1 MTVPAQPTPEPDPS
15 VPGAAPHPSP
25 SRYSHTGTTR
35 LLCAGPYLQARFR
48 RRVVE
53 ELAEHDG
60 RAVAPSVGVDVV
72 PVLAHALRARRLELH
87 AGGWIAL
94 LWVLFWLA
102 DLYGDEFGWMTSWSL
117 ADAYGQSYTERRFFL
132 LTDAFDFF
140 GGAQRYPGSGVWA
153 LNYALVS
160 GLLWF
165 VRNIS
170 GRGTSV
176 YSLDGLLPGSGGR
189 TWVVALV
196 PRVLT
201 ALYWAAALAAVW
213 NASANWM
220 AVVFPLLMVIPV
232 WRHRSAVEAV
242 MCDRLPAE
250 TFRQRPREELTGP
263 EWLREVGQAIDREQ
277 NSGIVLYEPARPF
290 VGSGRALPSWSL
302 VMDLR
307 RRPEAGSEPL
317 TAAGVLN
324 CVRERLADLGRL
336 PVPPSGLDRLRDVEI
351 DELVYLPSGPPRH
364 EVDHGETAAVTH
376 RLASVGEGGEARR
389 HFLRVRVS
397 AWEHQVVVSVL
408 VRVHTQGELLVL
420 EVVPH
425 VLDPLRPEFGLVD
438 AVVERGR
445 AYPAIAVA
453 RALLTAPAAG
463 VAAAFSAARS
473 LESTVRWA
481 ARSHGYVSA
490 RADSPEGASASV
502 RELASVRGQSPFQR
516 MDVSRYLKT
525 IQERIGTGALQA
537 LSEKG
542 HDTGQLEQQIVQ
554 VSNGGVFIGTMSGG
568 AVATG
573 RGARARADGALQQ
586 VIGRQDGR

>member
-1 MTVPAQPTPEPDPS
+1 MTVPAQPNGPGPS
-15 VPGAAPHPSP
+15 H

-53 ELAEHDG
+53 ELVEHDG

-72 PVLAHALRARRLELH
+72 PVLAHALRARRLELQ
-87 AGGWIAL
+87 AGGLVAL
-94 LWVLFWLA
+94 LWTVFWLT
-102 DLYGDEFGWMTSWSL
+102 DLYGDGFGWMTSWSL
-117 ADAYGQSYTERRFFL
+117 ADGYGQSYTERQFFL
-132 LTDAFDFF
+132 PTDLFQE
-140 GGAQRYPGSGVWA
+140 GGYVQRYPGSGVWA
-153 LNYALVS
+153 LNYAIIS
-160 GLLWF
+160 GLLWL
-165 VRNIS
+165 VRNVS

-176 YSLDGLLPGSGGR
+176 YSLDGLLPAR
-189 TWVVALV
+189 TGWVGLLPYL
-196 PRVLT
+196 PRLLL

-213 NASANWM
+213 NSSGNWM
-220 AVVFPLLMVIPV
+220 AVVFPLLLVIPV
-232 WRHRSAVEAV
+232 WRHRNAVETV
-242 MCDRLPAE
+242 MYDRLRIEAFE
-250 TFRQRPREELTGP
+250 QRPREEPTGS
-263 EWLREVGQAIDREQ
+263 EWLREIGLAIDREQ
-277 NSGIVLYEPARPF
+277 NSGVVLYEPNRPF
-290 VGSGRALPSWSL
+290 VGSGRALEPWSL

-307 RRPEAGSEPL
+307 RRPEADSEPL

-336 PVPPSGLDRLRDVEI
+336 PVPSSGLDRLRDVEI

-364 EVDHGETAAVTH
+364 EVDHGEAATTMH
-376 RLASVGEGGEARR
+376 RLASIGEGGEARR

-397 AWEHQVVVSVL
+397 AWEHQMVISVL
-408 VRVHTQGELLVL
+408 IRVHTQGELLVL

-425 VLDPLRPEFGLVD
+425 VLDPLKPEFALVD
-438 AVVERGR
+438 AIIERGR
-445 AYPAIAVA
+445 AYPAISAA
-453 RALLTAPAAG
+453 RALVAAPSAG

-473 LESTVRWA
+473 LDSTFRWA
-481 ARSHGYVSA
+481 SRRSGQGGVPGA
-490 RADSPEGASASV
+490 AAEGAAASV
-502 RELASVRGQSPFQR
+502 RELASVRNESPLQR
-516 MDVSRYLKT
+516 MDVSRYLRT

-573 RGARARADGALQQ
+573 QGARARADGALRQARDRRN
-586 VIGRQDGR
+586 GR

>member
-1 MTVPAQPTPEPDPS
+1 M
-15 VPGAAPHPSP
+15 
-25 SRYSHTGTTR
+25 
-35 LLCAGPYLQARFR
+35 LCAGPYLQARFR

-53 ELAEHDG
+53 ELVEHDG
-60 RAVAPSVGVDVV
+60 RAVAPSAGVDVV
-72 PVLAHALRARRLELH
+72 PVLAHALRARRLELQ
-87 AGGWIAL
+87 AGGLIAL
-94 LWVLFWLA
+94 LWTLFWLA
-102 DLYGDEFGWMTSWSL
+102 DLYGDGFGWMTSWSL
-117 ADAYGQSYTERRFFL
+117 ADAYDQSYTERRFFL
-132 LTDAFDFF
+132 PTDLFED
-140 GGAQRYPGSGVWA
+140 GDYVRRYPGAGVWA
-153 LNYALVS
+153 LNYAIVC
-160 GLLWF
+160 GLLWL
-165 VRNIS
+165 VRNVS

-176 YSLDGLLPGSGGR
+176 YSLDGLLPASDGWARLLPFG
-189 TWVVALV
+189 
-196 PRVLT
+196 PRLLL

-213 NASANWM
+213 NTSANWM
-220 AVVFPLLMVIPV
+220 AVVFPLLLVLPV

-242 MCDRLPAE
+242 MCDRLSAGE
-250 TFRQRPREELTGP
+250 FERRPREELTEP
-263 EWLREVGQAIDREQ
+263 EWLRDLGQAIDREQ
-277 NSGIVLYEPARPF
+277 DSGLVLYEPARPF
-290 VGSGRALPSWSL
+290 VGSGRPLKPWSL

-307 RRPEAGSEPL
+307 RKPEADAEPL

-336 PVPPSGLDRLRDVEI
+336 PEPPSGLDRLREVEL

-364 EVDHGETAAVTH
+364 EVDHGADATAMH
-376 RLASVGEGGEARR
+376 RLTSVGEGGEARR

-408 VRVHTQGELLVL
+408 IRVHTQGELLVL

-425 VLDPLRPEFGLVD
+425 VLDPLKPEFGLVD
-438 AVVERGR
+438 AIVERGR
-445 AYPAIAVA
+445 AYPAIAAA
-453 RALLTAPAAG
+453 RALVTAPAAG

-473 LESTVRWA
+473 LDSAVRWSPRRA
-481 ARSHGYVSA
+481 GYAETREASA
-490 RADSPEGASASV
+490 EGAAASV
-502 RELASVRGQSPFQR
+502 RELASVRGESPLQQ
-516 MDVSRYLKT
+516 MDVSRYLRT

-586 VIGRQDGR
+586 VLGRRDGG